1 MFLHPK
7 GSLIVYC
14 FVLCVLCVQDDVY
27 ILFLDLVLGAVMG
40 VCTSAGT
47 IIFLAHFHQMNIHDV
62 LSFLI
67 GIHLICAV

>member
-1 MFLHPK
+1 MFFASK
-7 GSLIVYC
+7 RQSNS
-14 FVLCVLCVQDDVY
+14 
-27 ILFLDLVLGAVMG
+27 ILFCALCLVCSRRCIYCVLDLVLGAVMG